1 MNFGRK
7 KNKMKKTLVLKYIKH
22 YKSAKMKKEILL
34 FLFYY
39 AFHYPTYKSIL
50 RIFEWSSL

>member
-22 YKSAKMKKEILL
+22 YKSAKMKNEILL